1 MSDGTIRSVISLT
14 EADVIAA
21 NFAAL
26 GIANESRNSTP
37 DRVLA
42 AYKAYIEEHKRIP
55 AALEIAK
62 ALDLS
67 VTSVRNWCRGL
78 AADGKMLRFRAQSGQ
93 WAYMPKVTP

>member
-1 MSDGTIRSVISLT
+1 MDAERSLTIDMT
-14 EADVIAA
+14 EADLIAA

-26 GIANESRNSTP
+26 GIANESRNSAP

-55 AALEIAK
+55 TAGEIARV
-62 ALDLS
+62 LGLS
-67 VTSVRNWCRGL
+67 DTSVRDWCRSL

-93 WAYMPKVTP
+93 WAYMPKVKP